1 MRQERSEVRDKMG
14 EEEDGGG
21 GCNSILR
28 ITGNCGMLK
37 KLKKANGEDG
47 SKE

>member
-1 MRQERSEVRDKMG
+1 MG
-14 EEEDGGG
+14 GGRRG

>member
-1 MRQERSEVRDKMG
+1 MRDKMG
-14 EEEDGGG
+14 EEEDGGGGGWG